1 MKKALIVGILLLIA
15 AAGSVSTAAA
25 AASQT
30 SRFTATIAN
39 VQLPGRYYDLNQNIG
54 DYAPG
59 AALPLQSCACDIH
72 FSVIE
77 GEITVTIGDKTQV
90 YTAGKSGSIPAGII
104 NQPINK
110 GAAKARVFYTMLKLA
125 DGTDVWRFT
134 PAPGGTTPSTMPS
147 FSGWSTVFGL
157 HSDVGNVTL
166 IQNITDWDSGFKT
179 PLHVMNFEH
188 VFSVLEG
195 ENTIRYR
202 DGGVDKFV
210 AGQKAVMTMGRPG
223 TMENSGTANNRM
235 AISWVI
241 TSSTAPVTPVDTAG
255 AISPPSTGDAGLAS
269 DSGPAFPTGEF
280 AALIFGATAAGLLL
294 LAARP
299 RRGSA
304 RQD

>member
-1 MKKALIVGILLLIA
+1 MKKALIVGILLLVA
-15 AAGSVSTAAA
+15 AAASVNTAAG

-72 FSVIE
+72 FTVIE
-77 GEITVTIGDKTQV
+77 GEMTVTIGGKTDV

-110 GAAKARVFYTMLKLA
+110 GSAKARVFYTMLKLA

-134 PAPGGTTPSTMPS
+134 PASGGTTPASMPT

-157 HSDVGNVTL
+157 HADVDKATV
-166 IQNITDWDSGFKT
+166 IQNITDWDAGFRS
-179 PLHVMNFEH
+179 PVHVMNHEH

-195 ENTIRYR
+195 ENTFRYQ
-202 DGGVDKFV
+202 DGAVERYV
-210 AGQKAVMTMGRPG
+210 SGQKAVMTMGRPG
-223 TMENSGTANNRM
+223 SMENSGTANNRM

-241 TSSTAPVTPVDTAG
+241 TSSVPPTSPFASTG
-255 AISPPSTGDAGLAS
+255 SISPPSTGDAGLAS
-269 DSGPAFPTGEF
+269 QSGSAFPAGES
-280 AALIFGATAAGLLL
+280 AALIFGATAAGLL